1 MTSPWHSMR
10 VLECF
15 LKPMR
20 ALNKFIKQVR
30 KQNKVQDP
38 IQKIYLTNSKFLTKH
53 KQMTF
58 ETIISMCVN
67 KEEQKSS
74 ILELMPWDKIL
85 KLKAQ
90 QE

>member
-1 MTSPWHSMR
+1 MR

-20 ALNKFIKQVR
+20 VMNKFIKQVR

-38 IQKIYLTNSKFLTKH
+38 IQKVYLTNSKLLTKH

-58 ETIISMCVN
+58 ETKISMCVN
-67 KEEQKSS
+67 KERTKKVPS
-74 ILELMPWDKIL
+74 WN
-85 KLKAQ
+85 
-90 QE
+90 